1 LPLEEMNYLFTHA
14 PWIVVGTE
22 YTKKYVSHDLEN
34 RAAELAQKQ
43 ATVAERPVTG
53 EEGTNGTKA
62 E

>member
-1 LPLEEMNYLFTHA
+1 MNYLFTHA
-14 PWIVVGTE
+14 SWIVVGTE

-43 ATVAERPVTG
+43 ATVTERPITSK
-53 EEGTNGTKA
+53 EGTNGTKD